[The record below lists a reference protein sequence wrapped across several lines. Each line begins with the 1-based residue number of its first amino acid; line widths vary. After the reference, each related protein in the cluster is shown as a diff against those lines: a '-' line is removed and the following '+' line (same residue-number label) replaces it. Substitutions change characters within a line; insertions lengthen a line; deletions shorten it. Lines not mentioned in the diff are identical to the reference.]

1 LWRGGLGGGLEGGG
15 GLGGG
20 LCSGTWGCG
29 VFVLVGVAVSI
40 FFRLLC
46 LRRGELIGGRVV
58 FGRCEIG
65 GMGEV
70 RYAAGLRCEWFS
82 NF

>member
-1 LWRGGLGGGLEGGG
+1 MELWGFCTG
-15 GLGGG
+15 
-20 LCSGTWGCG
+20 GCG
-29 VFVLVGVAVSI
+29 GFY
-40 FFRLLC
+40 FFPRLLC
-46 LRRGELIGGRVV
+46 LRRGELVGGGVV

-82 NF
+82 NFLIK

>member
-1 LWRGGLGGGLEGGG
+1 MGWGAGCVVGHGVVGFLYWWVWRFLFFFPASLFETGGASWGGG
-15 GLGGG
+15 G
-20 LCSGTWGCG
+20 
-29 VFVLVGVAVSI
+29 VD
-40 FFRLLC
+40 
-46 LRRGELIGGRVV
+46 

-82 NF
+82 NFLIRIV